1 MPETPYCPL
10 LSINKEVPVLCQEE
24 LCMWYVKQL
33 KLCSI
38 TVLAY
43 TQAMSLQNLPVGTPQ
58 AAQSAQKPQTQQPS
72 TQTPL
77 QTKQT
82 VTKEPQ
88 KPSQAK
94 PVNPFVLDD
103 LD

>member
-10 LSINKEVPVLCQEE
+10 LSINKDVPVLCQEE
-24 LCMWYVKQL
+24 LCMWYVNQL

-43 TQAMSLQNLPVGTPQ
+43 TNAMNPQ
-58 AAQSAQKPQTQQPS
+58 APTGSTAQKPQQTASTPQQ
-72 TQTPL
+72 QVKQPL
-77 QTKQT
+77 TNQPKR
-82 VTKEPQ
+82 EPG
-88 KPSQAK
+88 KA
-94 PVNPFVLDD
+94 NPFALDD

>member
-10 LSINKEVPVLCQEE
+10 LSINKDVPVLCQEE

-38 TVLAY
+38 TVMAY
-43 TQAMSLQNLPVGTPQ
+43 TNAIGLQA
-58 AAQSAQKPQTQQPS
+58 
-72 TQTPL
+72 
-77 QTKQT
+77 
-82 VTKEPQ
+82 PQ
-88 KPSQAK
+88 KPASASGSSGASQAQPQAK
-94 PVNPFVLDD
+94 STPTSQPKKEQQKTNPFALDD

>member
-10 LSINKEVPVLCQEE
+10 LSINKDVPVLCQEE

-43 TQAMSLQNLPVGTPQ
+43 TNAMNLQTAPASGSPIPQ
-58 AAQSAQKPQTQQPS
+58 PSQKPQQAASGQAQPLKQNL
-72 TQTPL
+72 TQTP
-77 QTKQT
+77 QTPKG
-82 VTKEPQ
+82 
-88 KPSQAK
+88 QAK
-94 PVNPFVLDD
+94 PVNPFALDD

>member
-43 TQAMSLQNLPVGTPQ
+43 ANALNIQGIQAP
-58 AAQSAQKPQTQQPS
+58 AQKPQAPSLKPQEEPKQATQAP
-72 TQTPL
+72 PKKE
-77 QTKQT
+77 QTKG
-82 VTKEPQ
+82 
-88 KPSQAK
+88 
-94 PVNPFVLDD
+94 VNPFMLDD

>member
-10 LSINKEVPVLCQEE
+10 LSINKDVPVMCQEE

-33 KLCSI
+33 KLCCA

-43 TQAMSLQNLPVGTPQ
+43 TNALNLQGPSSTQPT
-58 AAQSAQKPQTQQPS
+58 SKPQPTTATGQQP
-72 TQTPL
+72 Q
-77 QTKQT
+77 
-82 VTKEPQ
+82 V
-88 KPSQAK
+88 KPGLTNQPK
-94 PVNPFVLDD
+94 KDEGKGINPFALDD

>member
-10 LSINKEVPVLCQEE
+10 LSINKDVPVMCQEE

-33 KLCSI
+33 KLCSA

-43 TQAMSLQNLPVGTPQ
+43 TNALNLQGPSG
-58 AAQSAQKPQTQQPS
+58 AQVASKPQPTTAAGQQP
-72 TQTPL
+72 Q
-77 QTKQT
+77 
-82 VTKEPQ
+82 V
-88 KPSQAK
+88 KPGLSNPPK
-94 PVNPFVLDD
+94 KDEGKGINPFALDD

>member
-10 LSINKEVPVLCQEE
+10 LSINKDVPVLCQEE

-33 KLCSI
+33 KLCCA

-43 TQAMSLQNLPVGTPQ
+43 TNALNLQTPSGGVQ
-58 AAQSAQKPQTQQPS
+58 AAVKPQSSSQQAQPQIKPNL
-72 TQTPL
+72 TNQP
-77 QTKQT
+77 K
-82 VTKEPQ
+82 KEQ
-88 KPSQAK
+88 EKVQ
-94 PVNPFVLDD
+94 NPFALDD

>member
-1 MPETPYCPL
+1 MPEIPYCPL

-43 TQAMSLQNLPVGTPQ
+43 TNALNLQSPQ
-58 AAQSAQKPQTQQPS
+58 AT
-72 TQTPL
+72 TQTPA
-77 QTKQT
+77 QKQQE
-82 VTKEPQ
+82 VKQALRDAPKKE
-88 KPSQAK
+88 AK
-94 PVNPFVLDD
+94 ATNPFALDD

>member
-1 MPETPYCPL
+1 MAETPYCPL
-10 LSINKEVPVLCQEE
+10 LSINKDVPVMCQEE

-43 TQAMSLQNLPVGTPQ
+43 TNALNMQGPTGSPAPAKPQQAASPTGQTPQ
-58 AAQSAQKPQTQQPS
+58 VKPNLTNQP
-72 TQTPL
+72 
-77 QTKQT
+77 K
-82 VTKEPQ
+82 KEQ
-88 KPSQAK
+88 GKGL
-94 PVNPFVLDD
+94 NPFALDD

>member
-1 MPETPYCPL
+1 MPETPYCPI

-43 TQAMSLQNLPVGTPQ
+43 TQALNMQAVPGAGAASQQQSQKSATPGQQQFKQNLT
-58 AAQSAQKPQTQQPS
+58 QSQGQGPKKE
-72 TQTPL
+72 
-77 QTKQT
+77 QTKG
-82 VTKEPQ
+82 
-88 KPSQAK
+88 
-94 PVNPFVLDD
+94 VNPFALDD

>member
-33 KLCSI
+33 KLCSL
-38 TVLAY
+38 TVMAY
-43 TQAMSLQNLPVGTPQ
+43 ANALNLQPTAKGPTQAT
-58 AAQSAQKPQTQQPS
+58 QSVQKPQATSPQEQLK
-72 TQTPL
+72 QNL
-77 QTKQT
+77 TKGPK
-82 VTKEPQ
+82 KEENKAP
-88 KPSQAK
+88 
-94 PVNPFVLDD
+94 NPFALDD

>member
-43 TQAMSLQNLPVGTPQ
+43 TNAMNLQGVPQSGSQVQTPVSKPKEPTSTQVKQNLTTSPP
-58 AAQSAQKPQTQQPS
+58 K
-72 TQTPL
+72 
-77 QTKQT
+77 
-82 VTKEPQ
+82 KEQ
-88 KPSQAK
+88 VKGS
-94 PVNPFVLDD
+94 NPFALDD

>member
-33 KLCSI
+33 KLCSL
-38 TVLAY
+38 TVMAY
-43 TQAMSLQNLPVGTPQ
+43 SNALNLQTPVK
-58 AAQSAQKPQTQQPS
+58 AAGSASQSANKPQTASPQEQ
-72 TQTPL
+72 L
-77 QTKQT
+77 KQNL
-82 VTKEPQ
+82 TKEPKKGES
-88 KPSQAK
+88 KPS
-94 PVNPFVLDD
+94 NPFALDD

>member
-43 TQAMSLQNLPVGTPQ
+43 TNAINMQGVPASSSAPSG
-58 AAQSAQKPQTQQPS
+58 QSAQKSQATGASQTQLKQP
-72 TQTPL
+72 L
-77 QTKQT
+77 
-82 VTKEPQ
+82 TKEP
-88 KPSQAK
+88 KAEQAK
-94 PVNPFVLDD
+94 VNPFALDD

>member
-1 MPETPYCPL
+1 MAETPYCPL
-10 LSINKEVPVLCQEE
+10 LSINKDVPVLCQEE

-43 TQAMSLQNLPVGTPQ
+43 TNALNLPTPG
-58 AAQSAQKPQTQQPS
+58 APATQSSQKPQQSSPQQQVKPS
-72 TQTPL
+72 L
-77 QTKQT
+77 
-82 VTKEPQ
+82 TKEP
-88 KPSQAK
+88 KKEEPK
-94 PVNPFVLDD
+94 TNPFALDD